1 VTNRVADQPFSAAV
15 VESVLVGA
23 SAEDVWDLLVDW
35 ERQQE
40 WMLGTRVRGTRQGGR
55 GVGGGI
61 EGFTGIGRVGFL
73 DTMDI
78 TVWEPPVRCV
88 VRHTG
93 RVVRGAGAFE
103 IEPLGPHRSRFVWS
117 EWLDLPFGALG
128 TRAWPLVRPAVRL
141 GARMSLRRFARVA
154 EETSFRP

>member
-1 VTNRVADQPFSAAV
+1 MVDRPASAEV

-23 SAEDVWDLLVDW
+23 PAEAVWDLLVDW
-35 ERQQE
+35 ERQSE
-40 WMLGTRVRGTRQGGR
+40 WMLGTRVRGTREGGR

-61 EGFTGIGRVGFL
+61 EGFTGIGRLGFL
-73 DTMDI
+73 DTMVI

-103 IEPLGPHRSRFVWS
+103 IEPQGPHRSVFVWS
-117 EWLDLPFGALG
+117 EWLDLPFGSLG
-128 TRAWPLVRPAVRL
+128 RRAWPLVRPAVRL
-141 GARMSLRRFARVA
+141 GARMSLRRFARAA
-154 EETSFRP
+154 EEAASRR